1 MIGVAIKGLLGRKL
15 RAVLTGFAIVLGVA
29 MISGAFV
36 LTDTLGKS
44 FDSIFN
50 ESYKATDAVISSK
63 AAVGSSTSND
73 EAPAFAADVL
83 TEVEALPGVRV
94 AQGSIEDHSRLV
106 NADGN
111 GIGSADEGIA
121 FGIAASTANESL
133 NPLKLVTGQWPRG
146 DGQIAVDKSTADK
159 QNFTVGQTVGAFGEG
174 PIQDY
179 RISGIVRFGSV
190 GSIGKTTI
198 TVFDLATAQSLFNK
212 LDKFDTIRVGAK
224 KGVSDAALVRQIT
237 PLLSKTTQVKSA
249 SDQAAAD
256 SSETQDGLN
265 IIKYALL
272 GFAGIA
278 LFVGSFVIA
287 NTLAITVAQ
296 RMRELATLRTLGA
309 SRRQVLNSVI
319 LESVIVGLL
328 GSILGLFL
336 GVGIAVGL
344 TALLKATGVDLPD
357 HSLVLSMR
365 TVVVSIGVGT
375 LISLL
380 ASLRPAVRATRVEPI
395 AAVRE
400 GAVMPVSRFA
410 QYAVP
415 AAAVIGAASIALFS
429 YGVFAGGVDIKTRMI
444 LLIIGVVLMFVGVA
458 MIATRI
464 VRPLAYVLGAPG
476 ARFGGSAG
484 SLARENAVRN
494 PARTAS
500 TAAAVMIGLALITFV
515 AVIGQGFKSSFTDAV
530 NTLFVAD
537 YSVSGGANG
546 DPLTNKAADA
556 VATAPGVTAVSQMR
570 SGEARVGGKTVFVTG
585 VDESL
590 PNVVN
595 MTWKTGSNTV
605 PEQLGTTGAFVLDQ
619 YADDNSLTVGSPLA
633 IQTPTGTTIRV
644 HVTGILDPPKGG
656 SPFGEISVSNATFD
670 ASFADHDNLYTFV
683 NIRGG
688 PSEANTAA
696 LNKSLAAFPAAVV
709 ETRDEFRNSRT
720 SNITQSLQILYAL
733 LGLSVIVSLF
743 GVINTLVLSVF
754 ERTRELGMLRAI
766 GMTRRQIRRMIRHES
781 IVTALIGATLGIGVG
796 MFLAVLT
803 TTALSKYGVVFAVP
817 YATLVVF
824 VGIAILAGI
833 LAAILPARRASKLN
847 ILNALQ
853 YE

>member
-44 FDSIFN
+44 FDGIFN

-73 EAPAFAADVL
+73 KAPAFSADVL
-83 TEVEALPGVRV
+83 KDVQALPGVRV
-94 AQGSIEDHSRLV
+94 AQGSIEDHARLV
-106 NADGN
+106 NSDGDA
-111 GIGSADEGIA
+111 IGSADEGVA
-121 FGIAASTANESL
+121 FGIPASADQSL
-133 NPLKLVTGQWPRG
+133 NPIKLVTGQWPRG

-159 QNFTVGQTVGAFGEG
+159 QHFTVGQTVGAFGEG
-174 PIQDY
+174 PVEQY

-198 TVFDLATAQSLFNK
+198 TVFDLPTAQSLFNK
-212 LDKFDTIRVGAK
+212 LGKLDVIRVGAK
-224 KGVSDAALVRQIT
+224 PGVSDAQLVREIT
-237 PLLSKTTQVKSA
+237 PLLSTTTQVKSA
-249 SDQAAAD
+249 ADQAAAD

-309 SRRQVLNSVI
+309 SRRQVLGSVI

-328 GSILGLFL
+328 GSIIGLFL

-344 TALLKATGVDLPD
+344 TALLKATGVDLPE
-357 HSLVLSMR
+357 HSLVFSMR
-365 TVVVSIGVGT
+365 TVVVSLGVGT

-380 ASLRPAVRATRVEPI
+380 ASLRPAVRATRIEPI

-400 GAVMPVSRFA
+400 GAVMPASRFA
-410 QYAVP
+410 RYAVP
-415 AAAVIGAASIALFS
+415 TSAIVGAASIALFS
-429 YGVFAGGVDIKTRMI
+429 YGVFASGVEIKPDDPARHRRAADVRRRRDDRDPDRPAA
-444 LLIIGVVLMFVGVA
+444 GV
-458 MIATRI
+458 R
-464 VRPLAYVLGAPG
+464 
-476 ARFGGSAG
+476 AG
-484 SLARENAVRN
+484 SSGSPLRRLGRQAGPRERGAQ
-494 PARTAS
+494 P
-500 TAAAVMIGLALITFV
+500 
-515 AVIGQGFKSSFTDAV
+515 
-530 NTLFVAD
+530 
-537 YSVSGGANG
+537 GANG
-546 DPLTNKAADA
+546 VHGRRRHDRPRADHVRRGDRPGLQELVHRCRQHALHRRLLGLGRRQRRPAHEQGRRCRGDRARRHGGVADA
-556 VATAPGVTAVSQMR
+556 LRRGQGRRQDRLRHRSRRERDEGHRRHMDEGLGHRSRTAR
-570 SGEARVGGKTVFVTG
+570 H
-585 VDESL
+585 D
-590 PNVVN
+590 
-595 MTWKTGSNTV
+595 
-605 PEQLGTTGAFVLDQ
+605 GAFVLDQ
-619 YADDNSLTVGSPLA
+619 YADDHSLTMGSPLA
-633 IQTPTGTTIRV
+633 IETPAGKTIHV
-644 HVTGILDPPKGG
+644 HITGIVDPPKGG
-656 SPFGEISVSNATFD
+656 SPFGEISVSKATFD
-670 ASFADHDNLYTFV
+670 ASFANHDNEFTFV
-683 NIRGG
+683 NIQGG

-696 LNKSLAAFPAAVV
+696 LKTSLAAFPAAVV
-709 ETRDEFRNSRT
+709 ETRDEFRTSRT
-720 SNITQSLQILYAL
+720 RDITQTLQILYAL

-796 MFLAVLT
+796 MFLAFSRRRRSRS
-803 TTALSKYGVVFAVP
+803 TASSSP
-817 YATLVVF
+817 CRTSRSSCSSESRSS
-824 VGIAILAGI
+824 
-833 LAAILPARRASKLN
+833 PECWRRSCRRGGPRG
-847 ILNALQ
+847 
-853 YE
+853 